1 MAIQMQIRVR
11 RDLSTVWSLK
21 NPTLASGEIGY
32 ESDLYRMKVGDGV
45 TPYQNL
51 PYITGSGE
59 GGGGGGS
66 GVSNLSQ
73 LLDVLI
79 ASPSNGDVLSYNSS
93 TGKWNN
99 TKKENLVDGG
109 NF

>member
-1 MAIQMQIRVR
+1 MSVQLQIRVR
-11 RDLSTVWSLK
+11 RDTASAWTQA

-32 ESDLYRMKVGDGV
+32 ESDQLRLKIGDGI
-45 TPYQNL
+45 TPWNSLAYT
-51 PYITGSGE
+51 TGT
-59 GGGGGGS
+59 GG

-79 ASPSNGDVLSYNSS
+79 ASPSDGDVLSYNST

-99 TKKENLVDGG
+99 TQKENLVDGG

>member
-1 MAIQMQIRVR
+1 MSVQIQIRVR
-11 RDLSTVWSLK
+11 RDSASAWTLA
-21 NPTLASGEIGY
+21 NPTLSPGEIGY
-32 ESDLYRMKVGDGV
+32 ETDQYKLKVGDGI
-45 TPYQNL
+45 TPWTSLAYT
-51 PYITGSGE
+51 TGT
-59 GGGGGGS
+59 GGGG

-79 ASPSNGDVLSYNSS
+79 ASPSNGDLLSYNSS

-109 NF
+109 HF

>member
-1 MAIQMQIRVR
+1 MSVQLQIRVR
-11 RDLSTVWSLK
+11 RDTASAWTQA

-32 ESDLYRMKVGDGV
+32 ESDQLKLKIGDGL
-45 TPYQNL
+45 TPWNSLAY
-51 PYITGSGE
+51 TT
-59 GGGGGGS
+59 GGGGGG

-79 ASPSNGDVLSYNSS
+79 TSPGNGDLLSYNST

-99 TKKENLVDGG
+99 TQKENLVDGG

>member
-1 MAIQMQIRVR
+1 MSIQMQIRVR
-11 RDLSTVWSLK
+11 RDTAANWTAK

-32 ESDLYRMKVGDGV
+32 ESDQYKLKVGDGV
-45 TPYQNL
+45 TPYNNL
-51 PYITGSGE
+51 EYTTGT
-59 GGGGGGS
+59 GGGG

-79 ASPSNGDVLSYNSS
+79 ASPSDGDVLSYNSS

-99 TKKENLVDGG
+99 KKQEHLVDGG